1 MTNRAGPR
9 VIAEIDWLN
18 LPIHPAAETLPMMG
32 EAELKDLAADIERNG
47 LQEPIILFRDN
58 RDAANGAKGPFP
70 VYLLDGRNR
79 LAALRL
85 LGIDNPK
92 DAPKGNIT
100 IDTVRPVKALKQ
112 VGAIG
117 RRQVKTAWKVDVD
130 PHSMVMS
137 LNVHRRHL
145 TAEQKRQAIADHLK
159 AMPDASDRG
168 SRRRWASTTR
178 RSPRCATIWRRVR
191 KFLTSP
197 SAPTQP
203 VASSLRPSASRHRS
217 PRRLRSPSRSTRST
231 IAAQPITAEPP
242 GGLTENSPGQTD
254 RIKQALKN
262 AKGAQPKQDEDD
274 DYYGPDDDPEYYV
287 KMVGPEFNVL
297 LAETVDHIHRMV
309 DLVKAVDTDTNRE
322 VFDAYSFAVD
332 SVISA
337 ARALSAA
344 SKDASAIE
352 RQKLKAMQE
361 EDRRQ
366 RRSNRLPC
374 SEDTVRRCHPIRPGR
389 SGQRSRPPPVT
400 S

>member
-159 AMPDASDRG
+159 AMPDASDRAIAKKVG
-168 SRRRWASTTR
+168 VDNKTVAKVRDDLAAREEIPHVSERTDSAGRKQPARKPRAKAKPKRAWRIPIRDQMVGRVMLLTSTTSEIKRLSKAKSSQVAAR
-178 RSPRCATIWRRVR
+178 R
-191 KFLTSP
+191 
-197 SAPTQP
+197 
-203 VASSLRPSASRHRS
+203 
-217 PRRLRSPSRSTRST
+217 
-231 IAAQPITAEPP
+231 
-242 GGLTENSPGQTD
+242 
-254 RIKQALKN
+254 
-262 AKGAQPKQDEDD
+262 
-274 DYYGPDDDPEYYV
+274 
-287 KMVGPEFNVL
+287 
-297 LAETVDHIHRMV
+297 V
-309 DLVKAVDTDTNRE
+309 DLVKARDVLQQVIDGI
-322 VFDAYSFAVD
+322 DARD
-332 SVISA
+332 GE
-337 ARALSAA
+337 
-344 SKDASAIE
+344 DAPS
-352 RQKLKAMQE
+352 
-361 EDRRQ
+361 
-366 RRSNRLPC
+366 
-374 SEDTVRRCHPIRPGR
+374 
-389 SGQRSRPPPVT
+389 
-400 S
+400 